1 MNKKEKEILQTELSV
16 AHHDY
21 AKGLNLR
28 AYFKIHDHARG
39 EDLVQDTF
47 TKTWVY
53 LVKGGKID
61 TMKAFL
67 YHILNN
73 LIVDEYRKHK
83 TSSLDF
89 LLEKGFEPSTGGAG
103 RLINTLDGAGAMI
116 LIARLP
122 EKYQKVMRMKY
133 VQELTL
139 GEMALITGLTK
150 NALAVQLHRGLEKL
164 KALYEPA
171 EKEKNINEEKSR

>member
-1 MNKKEKEILQTELSV
+1 MNKKETALKQAELTV
-16 AHHDY
+16 AHTEFS
-21 AKGLNLR
+21 KGLNLR
-28 AYFKIHDHARG
+28 AYFKIHDRARG

-47 TKTWVY
+47 MKTWSY

-73 LIVDEYRKHK
+73 LIIDEYRKQK
-83 TSSLDF
+83 TTSLDF
-89 LLEKGFEPSTGGAG
+89 LLEKGFEPSAGGAG
-103 RLINTLDGAGAMI
+103 RLFDTLDGASAII
-116 LIARLP
+116 LITRLP
-122 EKYQKVMRMKY
+122 EKYQKVMKMKY

-139 GEMALITGLTK
+139 EEMALITGLTK

-164 KALYEPA
+164 KILYEPV
-171 EKEKNINEEKSR
+171 KKVVQSL